1 MLRTLSVVALTAI
14 TLSACTTRP
23 KQSGPLHPKVEKLKL
38 PDNFT
43 AEHLYSPGDSGQGS
57 WVSMTFDPK
66 GRMIVSDQ
74 FGYLYRLE
82 LPAIGDT
89 TTKLKSELLKIGTDT
104 SSKVTMGYAQGLL
117 WAFNSLYVMVNHRKD
132 DRFNKGSGLYRLQD
146 TDGDDQLDK
155 ITLLKELDGE
165 GEHGPHSIILSPD
178 KKSLFVVAGNFTRI
192 PEMNRYRI
200 RPTDSVDNLIPMIK
214 DPGGHD
220 NVVHAHGGWIA
231 NVDSTGS
238 NWELISSGYR
248 NSFDIA
254 FNEAG
259 DLFTYDSD
267 MEWDFGTPW
276 YRPTRICHAT
286 SGSEYGWRPGT
297 AKWSPD
303 FPDNLPGILN
313 IGQGSPTNVVSG
325 GDARFPEK
333 YRKAI
338 YAFDWSFGI
347 IYAVHLQP
355 DGASYKATAE
365 EFLSGAPLPLT
376 DGVIGPDGAMYFL
389 TGGRRLESDLYR
401 VYYKDNTA
409 DNSPLKAPALTEA
422 QELRRKLEQYHG
434 GPKAGAVDAV
444 WPHLKHSDRYIRF
457 AARVALEN
465 QPVQEWEQR
474 ALAEKDAATI
484 IATGI
489 AMARQGNPTL
499 KNSIL
504 QQLMTVDYS
513 KLTASQQIDLMRAM
527 ELVIT
532 RMGQPDAAQQAQLIA
547 YLNPHYP
554 AKANNLNRSLSK
566 MLVYLNAPEAVSKTM
581 ALLASAAD
589 DPAEQK
595 TATSSEDLIMRNP
608 QYGLD
613 IADMLAKMPPLQQTY
628 YATVLSQARSGWTPA
643 LQETYFQW
651 FANAFSFKG
660 GRSFIGFIDKARKN
674 ALELVPKD
682 EFARLNKLSGD
693 SLVTNGRNSLTA
705 GYAQPK
711 GPGRRWKLDEAVQ
724 VIDSG
729 LSNRNFEQGKAMF
742 AVTLCSS
749 CHNMRGEGGTAGP
762 DLTQLGT
769 RFSTKD
775 MLEAI
780 IDPSKTVSDQYA
792 ATVFTMKDGNSVL
805 GRLVNEDEKKYH
817 ISQNPFSP
825 QALRELDKDAV
836 SGTKLSKVS
845 VMLPG
850 LINRLNAEELRD
862 LMAYLKAG
870 GNPQDTIFQAKK
882 K

>member
-1 MLRTLSVVALTAI
+1 MALTAVTI
-14 TLSACTTRP
+14 TACTTQP
-23 KQSGPLHPKVEKLKL
+23 KNTGPLDPKVEKLKL

-57 WVSMTFDPK
+57 WVAMTFDPK

-74 FGYLYRLE
+74 FGYLYRLQ

-89 TTKLKSELLKIGTDT
+89 TTKLKTELLKIGTDT

-117 WAFNSLYVMVNHRKD
+117 WAFNSLWVMVNHREDKQ
-132 DRFNKGSGLYRLQD
+132 FNKGSGLYRLQD
-146 TDGDDQLDK
+146 TNGDDQLDK
-155 ITLLKELDGE
+155 ITLIKELDGE
-165 GEHGPHSIILSPD
+165 GEHGPHSIIFSPD
-178 KKSLFVVAGNFTRI
+178 KKSLYVIAGNFTRI
-192 PEMNRYRI
+192 PEMNNYRMK
-200 RPTDSVDNLIPMIK
+200 PTDSIDNILPMIK

-220 NVVHAHGGWIA
+220 RIVNSHGGWIA
-231 NVDSTGS
+231 HIDSTGS

-248 NSFDIA
+248 NPFDMA

-259 DLFTYDSD
+259 ELFTYDSD
-267 MEWDFGTPW
+267 MEWDFGMPW
-276 YRPTRICHAT
+276 YRPTRICHVT

-297 AKWSPD
+297 AKWSPNY
-303 FPDNLPGILN
+303 PDNLPGILN

-325 GDARFPEK
+325 ANARFPEK

-347 IYAVHLQP
+347 IYAVHLEP
-355 DGASYKATAE
+355 NGASYKATAE

-409 DNSPLKAPALTEA
+409 DNDPLKAPALTEE
-422 QELRRKLEQYHG
+422 QQIRRKLEQYHG
-434 GPKAGAVDAV
+434 GAKAGAVDAA
-444 WPHLKHSDRYIRF
+444 WPYLKHDDRYIRF

-465 QPVQEWEQR
+465 QPVQEWQQR

-484 IATGI
+484 IQLGI
-489 AMARQGNPTL
+489 ALARQGDSSL
-499 KNSIL
+499 KSSVF

-513 KLTASQQIDLMRAM
+513 KLSATQQGDLLRAF
-527 ELVIT
+527 ELVVT
-532 RMGQPDAAQQAQLIA
+532 RMGKPDAAQQAQLIA
-547 YLNPHYP
+547 YLNPHFP
-554 AKANNLNRSLSK
+554 AKTNSLNRPLSK
-566 MLVYLNAPEAVSKTM
+566 MLVYLDAPEAVSKTM
-581 ALLASAAD
+581 ALMTSAVD
-589 DPAEQK
+589 DKEEQK

-613 IADMLAKMPPLQQTY
+613 IADMLAKMPPMQQTY
-628 YATVLSQARSGWTPA
+628 YATVLSQARTGWTPA
-643 LQETYFQW
+643 LQETYFKW
-651 FANAFSFKG
+651 FATAFSFKG
-660 GRSFIGFIDKARKN
+660 GRSFIGFLDKARKN
-674 ALELVPKD
+674 ALSLLPEKD
-682 EFARLNKLSGD
+682 SARLSILSGD
-693 SLVTNGRNSLTA
+693 SLVSNGRNTLTA

-711 GPGRRWKLDEAVQ
+711 GPGRRWKLEEAVL
-724 VIDSG
+724 VVDSG
-729 LSNRNFEQGKAMF
+729 LTNRNYEQGKAMF
-742 AVTLCSS
+742 AVTLCIS
-749 CHNMRGEGGTAGP
+749 CHTMRGEGGTAGP

-775 MLEAI
+775 ILEAI

-792 ATVFTMKDGNSVL
+792 ATVFTMKDGSSVL
-805 GRLVNEDEKKYH
+805 GRQVNEDDTKYY

-825 QALRELDKDAV
+825 QTIRELEKEKV

-862 LMAYLKAG
+862 LVAYLKAG
-870 GNPQDTIFQAKK
+870 GNEKDSVFQVKK

>member
-1 MLRTLSVVALTAI
+1 MLRTLSVLALVII
-14 TLSACTTRP
+14 TVSACTTPP
-23 KQSGPLHPKVEKLKL
+23 KNSVPLHPKVEKLKL
-38 PDNFT
+38 PDRFT

-57 WVSMTFDPK
+57 WVSMTFDPQ

-74 FGYLYRLE
+74 FGYLYRVQ

-89 TTKLKSELLKIGTDT
+89 VTKLKTELLKIGADT

-146 TDGDDQLDK
+146 TNGDDQLDK

-178 KKSLFVVAGNFTRI
+178 KKSLYVVAGNFTRI
-192 PEMNRYRI
+192 PAMNRYRNMYS
-200 RPTDSVDNLIPMIK
+200 DSIDNLIPMIK

-231 NVDSTGS
+231 HVDSTGA
-238 NWELISSGYR
+238 NWELISSGFR
-248 NSFDIA
+248 NSFDMA
-254 FNEAG
+254 FNDAG

-276 YRPTRICHAT
+276 YRPTRICHVT
-286 SGSEYGWRPGT
+286 SGSEFGWRPGT
-297 AKWSPD
+297 AKWSPAY
-303 FPDNLPGILN
+303 PDNLPAILN

-325 GDARFPEK
+325 ADARFPEK

-347 IYAVHLQP
+347 IYAVHLEP

-401 VYYKDNTA
+401 VYYKDNTE
-409 DNSPLKAPALTEA
+409 DNDPLKAPALTDA
-422 QELRRKLEQYHG
+422 QQLRRTLESYHG
-434 GPKAGAVDAV
+434 GPKAGAVDAA
-444 WPHLKHSDRYIRF
+444 WPHLKDKDRFIRF

-465 QPVQEWEQR
+465 QPVQEWQQR
-474 ALAEKDAATI
+474 ALAEKDPATVIQSAIALARRGDSTLQPAI
-484 IATGI
+484 I
-489 AMARQGNPTL
+489 RQLTA
-499 KNSIL
+499 
-504 QQLMTVDYS
+504 VDYG
-513 KLTASQQIDLMRAM
+513 KLDASQQNDLLRAV
-527 ELVIT
+527 ELAIT
-532 RMGQPDAAQQAQLIA
+532 RMGKPDTTLQAQLVA

-554 AKANNLNRSLSK
+554 AQQNNLNRSLSK
-566 MLVYLNAPEAVSKTM
+566 LLVYLNAPDAVSKTM
-581 ALLASAAD
+581 VLMASAKD
-589 DPAEQK
+589 DPEEQK

-613 IADMLAKMPPLQQTY
+613 IADMLANLPPLQQTY
-628 YATVLSQARSGWTPA
+628 YATVLSQARGGWTPD
-643 LQETYFQW
+643 LQATYFSW
-651 FANAFSFKG
+651 FAKAFSFKG

-674 ALELVPKD
+674 ALELLPKTD
-682 EFARLNKLSGD
+682 FARFNSLSGD
-693 SLVTNGRNSLTA
+693 SLVSNGRNSLTA
-705 GYAQPK
+705 GYPQPK
-711 GPGRRWKLDEAVQ
+711 GPGRKWKLDEAVK

-729 LSNRNFEQGKAMF
+729 LHNRSYEQGKAMF

-775 MLEAI
+775 ILEAI

-805 GRLVNEDEKKYH
+805 GRLVNQDDEKYQ

-825 QALRELDKDAV
+825 QTLRELKKAEV
-836 SGTKLSKVS
+836 TGTKTSKVS

-862 LMAYLKAG
+862 LVAYLKAG
-870 GNPQDTIFQAKK
+870 GNEKDSLFQVKK